1 MDSVSSDDEIDWMFD
16 KSNQTPVKQLEE
28 ATSTEKS
35 TPSAWI
41 LSRSG
46 NTPDTPY
53 NLKSNTVSSLKDQ
66 RTEPGKRGRKSLTSM
81 FPNIVPT
88 AKDFIEEHGYQAD
101 SRRRCDTARSSG
113 VTLDQIKNKLVDKI
127 PGLKERGIHKTT
139 VHHMLAPPD
148 KRLKSSSTVYKQEI
162 DAKLCS
168 KQNNIRKE
176 DANSHFY
183 STRVKYSM
191 EFASKYSNDCV
202 LLSCDNKNKIH
213 IGTLAV
219 SRYHQLRRFYP
230 SGDRPDFPDHDFPFP
245 GYLITPCG
253 YMLLCSKSSE
263 QNIQNKCQ
271 DELNR
276 EHYPIYRT
284 GPLTVVNRVSQFHKS
299 TVESHTNDLI
309 PILKEQFSLDA
320 LVLNSYCPGQSAYNP
335 IEHAWSPLSDALAGV
350 ILPPNI
356 HGEEKAPCQQKLSKE
371 EKTQKEAVVF
381 DTAMRRLNE
390 YWNNLKFDGFDVKSL
405 YQPCLEEGGPTRD
418 HSHIHELLSKSPT
431 AIKKNPE
438 LFEELQQCIGHIYRR
453 IHSITIIKCTKLNCI
468 HCTEN
473 PVIKQEACS
482 LLRRFKGL
490 PSPRPDTKH
499 EGHFL
504 TFIDICDSDVTE
516 YEDIHMPK
524 YQQAELGKCPDCP
537 LYCFTSQTEKQKH
550 RKLFHQ

>member
-309 PILKEQFSLDA
+309 PILKEQFSLGKSICIIISDNGPDWTMHSLTNIYFMYRLWKLSKLDA

-335 IEHAWSPLSDALAGV
+335 IEHAWSPLSDALAALFGRRGS
-350 ILPPNI
+350 NSRS
-356 HGEEKAPCQQKLSKE
+356 LSY
-371 EKTQKEAVVF
+371 T
-381 DTAMRRLNE
+381 
-390 YWNNLKFDGFDVKSL
+390 
-405 YQPCLEEGGPTRD
+405 
-418 HSHIHELLSKSPT
+418 
-431 AIKKNPE
+431 
-438 LFEELQQCIGHIYRR
+438 
-453 IHSITIIKCTKLNCI
+453 
-468 HCTEN
+468 
-473 PVIKQEACS
+473 
-482 LLRRFKGL
+482 
-490 PSPRPDTKH
+490 
-499 EGHFL
+499 
-504 TFIDICDSDVTE
+504 
-516 YEDIHMPK
+516 
-524 YQQAELGKCPDCP
+524 
-537 LYCFTSQTEKQKH
+537 
-550 RKLFHQ
+550 

>member
-1 MDSVSSDDEIDWMFD
+1 
-16 KSNQTPVKQLEE
+16 
-28 ATSTEKS
+28 
-35 TPSAWI
+35 
-41 LSRSG
+41 
-46 NTPDTPY
+46 
-53 NLKSNTVSSLKDQ
+53 
-66 RTEPGKRGRKSLTSM
+66 
-81 FPNIVPT
+81 
-88 AKDFIEEHGYQAD
+88 
-101 SRRRCDTARSSG
+101 
-113 VTLDQIKNKLVDKI
+113 
-127 PGLKERGIHKTT
+127 
-139 VHHMLAPPD
+139 
-148 KRLKSSSTVYKQEI
+148 
-162 DAKLCS
+162 
-168 KQNNIRKE
+168 
-176 DANSHFY
+176 
-183 STRVKYSM
+183 
-191 EFASKYSNDCV
+191 
-202 LLSCDNKNKIH
+202 
-213 IGTLAV
+213 
-219 SRYHQLRRFYP
+219 
-230 SGDRPDFPDHDFPFP
+230 
-245 GYLITPCG
+245 
-253 YMLLCSKSSE
+253 MLLCSKSSE

-309 PILKEQFSLDA
+309 PILKEQFSLGKSICIIISDNGPDWTMHSLTNIYFMYRLWKLSKLDA